1 MLSLLKRK
9 ARVLLLDDDPAM
21 QRLISTLLRRDGMR
35 VDVVSAGAQ
44 AIEKLAK
51 EEYDALLL
59 DLMTPT
65 EGGVTVIRHLKKA
78 KPQLLKRVILVTAS
92 PESLLKS
99 VASDAAA
106 VVQKPFEPEQLVA
119 AVNRVLSQK

>member
-21 QRLISTLLRRDGMR
+21 QRLVATVLRRAGLR
-35 VDVVSAGAQ
+35 VDVVSSGAQ
-44 AIEKLAK
+44 AIEKIGRA
-51 EEYDALLL
+51 EYDALLL

-78 KPQLLKRVILVTAS
+78 SPQMLRRVILVTAS
-92 PESLLKS
+92 PESVLKS

-106 VVQKPFEPEQLVA
+106 VVHKPFEPEQLVA
-119 AVNRVLSQK
+119 AVNRVLSQQ